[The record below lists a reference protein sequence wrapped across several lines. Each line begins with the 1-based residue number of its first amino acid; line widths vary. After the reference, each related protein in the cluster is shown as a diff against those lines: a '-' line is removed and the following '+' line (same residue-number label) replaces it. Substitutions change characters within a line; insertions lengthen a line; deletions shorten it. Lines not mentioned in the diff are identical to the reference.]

1 MSDWENHIDAILAHE
16 QRQGRGGNIV
26 KDDYSQLSPPE
37 SATWTGARYQL
48 ALYRSGRMEW
58 IELREFRQT
67 KLWGVPRTMRVIVLT
82 ENDPLNLQSRVAT
95 FASLDTN

>member
-1 MSDWENHIDAILAHE
+1 MSDWENHIDAMLAHE
-16 QRQGRGGNIV
+16 QGEGRGGNIV
-26 KDDYSQLSPPE
+26 KDDYSQVSPPE

-58 IELREFRQT
+58 IELREFRQV
-67 KLWGVPRTMRVIVLT
+67 KPGGVVRLIVLT
-82 ENDPLNLQSRVAT
+82 EHDPLNLQSRVAT